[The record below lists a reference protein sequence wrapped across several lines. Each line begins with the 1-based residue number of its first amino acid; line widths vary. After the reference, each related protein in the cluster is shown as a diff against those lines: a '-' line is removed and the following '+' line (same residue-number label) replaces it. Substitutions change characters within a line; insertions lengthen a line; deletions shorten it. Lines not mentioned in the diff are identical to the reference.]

1 MYIKLF
7 GSLLIALAG
16 GVASFSFCR
25 FQRKRLVVIDGYISL
40 LFYIKGQIDCYSR
53 PLSDILLGA
62 DISLIESCGYRGGVP
77 KSLSEMLPHAKIYL
91 EDESMRLLMQ
101 FSEEFGSTYKQEQ
114 LRRCDYYIEAL
125 LERRRLLCDEIP
137 SKSKVGSAVWM
148 CASFALMIILW

>member
-1 MYIKLF
+1 M
-7 GSLLIALAG
+7 
-16 GVASFSFCR
+16 
-25 FQRKRLVVIDGYISL
+25 KRTRISINAEDFPAEL
-40 LFYIKGQIDCYSR
+40 R
-53 PLSDILLGA
+53 EILCGA

-77 KSLSEMLPHAKIYL
+77 KSLTEMLPHGKIYL
-91 EDESMRLLMQ
+91 ETESLRLLMQ